1 VVIAFIYCSPLEA
14 KTDPFFL
21 VGVIQGLSLCNSFRP
36 VYHTFHYSVITLPIN
51 GEITM
56 KDISVELLAAAFMS
70 GTDTGSAVDAVPS
83 FERRE
88 LMRIINSRA
97 ASL

>member
-1 VVIAFIYCSPLEA
+1 
-14 KTDPFFL
+14 
-21 VGVIQGLSLCNSFRP
+21 
-36 VYHTFHYSVITLPIN
+36 
-51 GEITM
+51 M

>member
-21 VGVIQGLSLCNSFRP
+21 VGVIQGLSLCNSFWP
-36 VYHTFHYSVITLPIN
+36 VYHTFHYSV
-51 GEITM
+51 ITM